1 MSEECIYFVWKA
13 ICKGHLSKMNLFNQT
28 EMHTVLKVKILEG
41 KHVPCP
47 APIFHIL
54 KATIFK
60 SF

>member
-1 MSEECIYFVWKA
+1 
-13 ICKGHLSKMNLFNQT
+13 MNLFNQI